1 MDLGRAHS
9 EADTQRR
16 PPAPV
21 AADTPTDSDR
31 ELTDRV
37 AARLHNLRNER
48 HLTLEQLSRISGV
61 SRAMLWQVEQGR
73 SAPTIKVLSR
83 LADALGVPVTA
94 FLEPDGGKTTI
105 VLRRAAAKHLSSDDG
120 RCTSRALFPYIG
132 VHDVEFYELRLE
144 AGAQQCADPHPPGTR
159 ENLVVAEGC
168 VEIEV
173 GDECHTLA
181 AGDALYF
188 DADVHHAYRNHRD
201 CAAVLYLVMIH
212 PGRLNYG

>member
-9 EADTQRR
+9 WVDAQARPAATADADTS
-16 PPAPV
+16 A
-21 AADTPTDSDR
+21 DSDR

-37 AARLHNLRNER
+37 AARLHHLRNER

-144 AGAQQCADPHPPGTR
+144 EGAQQCADPHPPGTR
-159 ENLVVAEGC
+159 ENLVVAEGR

-173 GDECHTLA
+173 GGHCHSLA

-188 DADVHHAYRNHRD
+188 DADVHHVYRNNRD